1 MATYGELVRKHEARV
16 KKAIELGLEPDPKY
30 LDKLYY
36 YVGRAEKKGADH
48 PKTDKDRWRNT
59 IKTISRNINIPDL
72 LLRAAKIK

>member
-48 PKTDKDRWRNT
+48 PKKFRDKWRNT
-59 IKTISRNINIPDL
+59 MKSIGRNVNISEL
-72 LLRAAKIK
+72 LLRAARIK